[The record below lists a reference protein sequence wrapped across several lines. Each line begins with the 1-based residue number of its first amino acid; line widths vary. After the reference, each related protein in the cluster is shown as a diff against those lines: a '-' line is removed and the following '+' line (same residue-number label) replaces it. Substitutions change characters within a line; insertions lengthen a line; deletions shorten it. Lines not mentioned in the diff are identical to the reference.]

1 MTSTELKMKMTN
13 VALGLALALTTSAAS
28 FAQAQAQAPA
38 PAQIPPPVLSDVPVA
53 AVQTADAS
61 NYIISTGD
69 ELQIFVWKNPELS
82 TTTPVRPDGKITAP
96 LVQDIQAQ
104 GKTPTQL
111 SADLTT
117 ALSTYVREPTVTE
130 PIRPPEMSPV
140 ILTGTPTPSPCA
152 WTALSGPDQFSRVP
166 IRAPWRQ
173 FRGAPASPYQPGS
186 TMGSRRRS
194 SADRFDP
201 VPSQFGE
208 GGPRSVSCSCLNL
221 SASVTA

>member
-13 VALGLALALTTSAAS
+13 VALGLALALSAPAVS
-28 FAQAQAQAPA
+28 FAQALDQVPA
-38 PAQIPPPVLSDVPVA
+38 A

-117 ALSTYVREPTVTE
+117 ALSTYVREPTVTVVVKSFSAPGSE
-130 PIRPPEMSPV
+130 AAIRV
-140 ILTGTPTPSPCA
+140 IGSALTPKTVPYRKGI
-152 WTALSGPDQFSRVP
+152 TALDVMISLGGLPTYASGNKAEMLRTENGAVRAYPLRLNDLMKKGNLKANVTLMP
-166 IRAPWRQ
+166 GDVIRIPE
-173 FRGAPASPYQPGS
+173 
-186 TMGSRRRS
+186 
-194 SADRFDP
+194 RF
-201 VPSQFGE
+201 F
-208 GGPRSVSCSCLNL
+208 
-221 SASVTA
+221 

>member
-13 VALGLALALTTSAAS
+13 VALGLALALSAPVAS
-28 FAQAQAQAPA
+28 FAQAPTEAQVPA
-38 PAQIPPPVLSDVPVA
+38 A
-53 AVQTADAS
+53 AVQTPDAS

-117 ALSTYVREPTVTE
+117 ALSTYVREPTVTVVVRSFSAPGSE
-130 PIRPPEMSPV
+130 AAIRV
-140 ILTGTPTPSPCA
+140 IGSALTPKTVPYRKGI
-152 WTALSGPDQFSRVP
+152 TALDVMISLGGLPTYASGNKAEMLRTENGAVRTYPLRLNDLMKKGNLKANVTLMP
-166 IRAPWRQ
+166 GDVIRIPE
-173 FRGAPASPYQPGS
+173 
-186 TMGSRRRS
+186 
-194 SADRFDP
+194 RF
-201 VPSQFGE
+201 F
-208 GGPRSVSCSCLNL
+208 
-221 SASVTA
+221 

>member
-1 MTSTELKMKMTN
+1 MTSTELNMKMTN

-28 FAQAQAQAPA
+28 YAQAPA
-38 PAQIPPPVLSDVPVA
+38 EVPAA

-111 SADLTT
+111 SADLTA
-117 ALSTYVREPTVTE
+117 ALSTYVREPTVTVVVKSFSAPGNE
-130 PIRPPEMSPV
+130 AAIRVIGSALPPKTVPYRKG
-140 ILTGTPTPSPCA
+140 I
-152 WTALSGPDQFSRVP
+152 TALDVMIQLGGLPTYASGNKAEMLRTENGAVRTYPLRLNDLMKKGNLKANVTLMP
-166 IRAPWRQ
+166 GDVIRIPE
-173 FRGAPASPYQPGS
+173 
-186 TMGSRRRS
+186 
-194 SADRFDP
+194 RF
-201 VPSQFGE
+201 F
-208 GGPRSVSCSCLNL
+208 
-221 SASVTA
+221 